1 MLLFVFQDEET
12 AESPAK
18 STIHSSVEALVDW
31 VDKEKVQ
38 HEQPCFQRHL
48 GALKGR
54 IDTTRLL
61 TPSVLKQQDQLIDSL
76 NQSIEALEQAKTKS
90 IHQQDLLAS
99 LQASV
104 SSALSVQTSLEH
116 WRRHLDL
123 YAENF
128 RSIKL
133 IDHSGGKAR
142 SYLQD
147 VVAHALDTL
156 LESKGTKGGTLA
168 SIRDDEKKKSS

>member
-104 SSALSVQTSLEH
+104 SSALSVQTAWNIGEDTWIFTQRIS
-116 WRRHLDL
+116 
-123 YAENF
+123 
-128 RSIKL
+128 L